1 MSDYAEYNRLLAEAK
16 IRALQVLRDL
26 MANCTDPVEAR
37 RIADAI
43 LKATTSRARRS
54 VAPESPADRPAQTPT
69 PVPRLTSPLSPHAL
83 GTLHLDAH
91 ALAIALDGV
100 PGPHMSTAGQFLA
113 SPLPLTPHGEAS
125 AGGGPGSRRPLPPPL
140 GPTRA

>member
-43 LKATTSRARRS
+43 LKATTSKPRKRA
-54 VAPESPADRPAQTPT
+54 AQEAPADRPAPAPK
-69 PVPRLTSPLSPHAL
+69 PVRQSAPPLSPHAL
-83 GTLHLDAH
+83 GTLHLDTQS
-91 ALAIALDGV
+91 LLIMPSG
-100 PGPHMSTAGQFLA
+100 G
-113 SPLPLTPHGEAS
+113 SPLPIHTADQLLAAPIPLTPRGEPS
-125 AGGGPGSRRPLPPPL
+125 VGGGPGSRRPLPPPL